1 MGVRVVRTGVRVVR
15 TAVRGVRTGVGLA
28 RFTLGP
34 ERWTP
39 VDLSGIGAALDR
51 VEAIWKMDVQP
62 FLLVASE
69 PVVVVEGTP
78 AAARRLG

>member
-1 MGVRVVRTGVRVVR
+1 MAVRVVRM
-15 TAVRGVRTGVGLA
+15 GVGLA

-62 FLLVASE
+62 FLLVAPE
-69 PVVVVEGTP
+69 PVVVAEGAP
-78 AAARRLG
+78 AAATKKRG